1 MQKEDPRV
9 ERKGERK
16 PKKGHLLHKLIHKSI
31 SVDRERERVL
41 GFKQSTA
48 LQRERERE
56 GFRNRQ
62 GCTERKRER
71 VLGF

>member
-9 ERKGERK
+9 ERKRGRK

-56 GFRNRQ
+56 
-62 GCTERKRER
+62 R
-71 VLGF
+71 VLGIDRVAQRERERGF

>member
-1 MQKEDPRV
+1 MKMKQ
-9 ERKGERK
+9 
-16 PKKGHLLHKLIHKSI
+16 KKGHLLHKLIHKSI

-56 GFRNRQ
+56 
-62 GCTERKRER
+62 RER
-71 VLGF
+71 GF